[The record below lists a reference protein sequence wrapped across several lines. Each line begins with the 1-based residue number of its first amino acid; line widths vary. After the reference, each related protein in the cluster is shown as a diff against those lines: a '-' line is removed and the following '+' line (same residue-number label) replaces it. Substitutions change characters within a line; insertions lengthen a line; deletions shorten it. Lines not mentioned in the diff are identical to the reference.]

1 MILTHEQ
8 AATIRK
14 VLRDSKTIAVV
25 GLSPKPHRPSH
36 QVASYLMEVGY
47 TIIPVN
53 PGQDAILGRTCYANL
68 RAIPTPVDMVDIF
81 RRQKAVLPIVEEAIS
96 IGAQFIWMQEG
107 IVNKEAAAKAESAGL
122 TVIMN
127 RCTKIDHM
135 NLL

>member
-1 MILTHEQ
+1 MILTNEQ

-53 PGQDAILGRTCYANL
+53 PGQDTILGRTCYPNL

-81 RRQKAVLPIVEEAIS
+81 RRQEAVLPIVEDAIN
-96 IGAQFIWMQEG
+96 IGTQFIWMQEG
-107 IVNKEAAAKAESAGL
+107 IVNKEAAAKAEAAGL